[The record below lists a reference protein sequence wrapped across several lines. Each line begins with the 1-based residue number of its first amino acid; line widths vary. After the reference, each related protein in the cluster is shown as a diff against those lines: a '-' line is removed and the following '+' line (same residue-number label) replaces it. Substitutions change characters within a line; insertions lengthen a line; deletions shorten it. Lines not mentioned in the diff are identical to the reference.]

1 MTEPNPEIDQEE
13 LEIDFDEMET
23 DAVVEV
29 VNTLAREGS
38 APELPSDFFD
48 QKYEQE
54 HFNLIDSLY
63 SRLSE
68 RRATLRQ
75 ETSVSDFESL
85 VVALKGIG
93 MTHNGISLL
102 TSLESEGAAKS
113 TIDEYSRRARQKYL
127 QAKRTVSLLE
137 DVYGGDSE

>member
-23 DAVVEV
+23 DALVEV
-29 VNTLAREGS
+29 VNALARKGS
-38 APELPSDFFD
+38 TPELPSDFLD
-48 QKYEQE
+48 QNYEQA
-54 HFNLIDSLY
+54 HYNLVDSLY

-68 RRATLRQ
+68 QQSTLRQ

-93 MTHNGISLL
+93 ITHNGISLL
-102 TSLESEGAAKS
+102 TSLDSEGAAKS

-137 DVYGGDSE
+137 DIYGGDSE